1 MRMKEKGNG
10 CIEVQRAA
18 SESLREKVSLRLH
31 TEVEGRE
38 RKYQDENKMRVAPKS
53 YCDDSS

>member
-1 MRMKEKGNG
+1 MKEKGNG
-10 CIEVQRAA
+10 CIEAQRAA
-18 SESLREKVSLRLH
+18 SESLQEKVSLRLR